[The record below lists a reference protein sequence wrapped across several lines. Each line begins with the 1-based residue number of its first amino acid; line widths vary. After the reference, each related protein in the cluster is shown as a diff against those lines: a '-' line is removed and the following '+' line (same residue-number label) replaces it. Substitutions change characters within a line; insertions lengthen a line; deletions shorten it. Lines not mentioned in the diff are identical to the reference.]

1 MVADSSVNSTKLN
14 MILQDKLNVAVQLG
28 ADGSASTRV
37 DYAID
42 NPFPQWAEGRD
53 PNLVSALMFS
63 GVYGSYLRVYAPPA
77 ARLRYV
83 TNDGN
88 AVGAEQIGNEL
99 GYKVFGRYFQVLPGK
114 SSQLEVAYQTPG
126 VITSA
131 GDEYTYRLYIQKEA
145 GTSGVPLL
153 LTLALPSGAHLDS
166 VLLDGQ
172 RNPTGLTINTDLRT
186 DRTIEV
192 TYQLP

>member
-1 MVADSSVNSTKLN
+1 M
-14 MILQDKLNVAVQLG
+14 
-28 ADGSASTRV
+28 
-37 DYAID
+37 
-42 NPFPQWAEGRD
+42 
-53 PNLVSALMFS
+53 
-63 GVYGSYLRVYAPPA
+63 
-77 ARLRYV
+77 

-88 AVGAEQIGNEL
+88 AVGAEQIDNEL

-126 VITSA
+126 VVTSA

-145 GTSGVPLL
+145 GTSDVPLL

-172 RNPTGLTINTDLRT
+172 RNPTGLAINTDLRT